1 MKKKFVNVALLAALA
16 CGAPAMLTSCN
27 DDDWKNPVNTLET
40 STADLKATLT
50 EIDNQI
56 DQLDKAIADNKTA
69 AAAANKAAEDAMAAA
84 KAANDEAVAASK
96 AAEAAKK
103 YAEQAAAEA
112 QQKAAEELKKSY
124 EEVKALIQANADAI
138 ALNKAAIDGNAEAIK
153 ANTGKIEGNTQ
164 SIKDILAKFASY
176 ATSEDVDAKYAELVK
191 KLEAAGVEIS
201 GDVTELSTTVA
212 GLNTAIEVL
221 KGQSQALGNG
231 ILGLQESVKKD
242 MGTLSET
249 LAAQIVAGDK
259 VLQDN
264 IDEANK
270 QIKALTDQINTL
282 NLATNITEFAK
293 FQKQTE
299 TQLKALQDFK
309 TDIQKQVTDLDG
321 KIDGIKDTLD
331 KKIAEIGNAETGLT
345 ATNTLATANATAI
358 ASLIGDKGVL
368 GKDGANFT
376 ALQEAHDLLEG
387 AVDDLTTRVDDL
399 VERINALEPLLNTMV
414 FGQLRG
420 LVFIP
425 EVFVGGIESAL
436 SYSMYFQPL
445 TKVGTEA
452 TRVFNLP
459 EGKFTVADAKTW
471 TVAVAQGAKDVQTTP
486 PTVVSYHMNPTSA
499 AVAYK
504 DLSIVS
510 NDAEILSRAS
520 KAKIK
525 LDPTYNESNGF
536 KVADG
541 VLSVAITGE
550 APIFDSKSN
559 KMPVF
564 ALQAE
569 VAGTEDEN
577 GKPVINT
584 VTSDYAMFAQMNIRP
599 ERIQYNMD
607 TYTSDK
613 YYGVGLRNFTE
624 VRKSEKIDEVFKN
637 STSTTVKWNGSVD
650 LLPII
655 EVAYNDIQRNEESVW
670 TSEKDWGKFGLD
682 LKFQLVDYTIGDNK
696 VSESAW
702 ASINDYVEEVDGEK
716 VRRVMLTP
724 HNFNSTT
731 ASRDALGHMPLVY
744 ITLKQGNTLVLDGF
758 IRVKIVPEDP
768 YYTTDVVAFPNVD
781 FTCEGSSVGQKEGI
795 DVFGLMKSKT
805 GMSQEVLLSVY
816 KPVLY
821 PVTDRDHVGAMRQF
835 KKDGDI
841 FVEEDNALG
850 MIFVQSM
857 ASQAPDTEIGAT
869 EPTTPIVE
877 YNFTWALETLDEQN
891 IYQKANHA
899 ATVYVCYESGNE
911 SYPDIFIP
919 MSIAIN
925 QKAVYT
931 IGDKLEAR
939 WFRDLSTALLNV
951 KVPTNNTQVTTFNTV
966 LDQLWQNAKPKFTY
980 VSGMPKPQNNVLPAD
995 TKYLY
1000 YFPVANNKVTID
1012 VKNDEGTVVK
1022 TVKLKVVNK
1031 VNPTLNGATKVSNAD
1046 MGDNA
1051 LIVSD
1056 LTPEDVSEYN
1066 NTVLKVVDG
1075 TKEYDLAEIDR
1086 TTGAIK
1092 LAENDDAYAL
1102 LNAFP
1107 SMSPAG
1113 KPAEDRTL
1121 AQLNVIVAVVP
1132 YSTCDIAYELTNPN
1146 FEATFLRPINVNP
1159 NEGYTF
1165 TDGEAN
1171 GDPVKI
1177 YGMMTYSDWRGQN
1190 FKGNEWLFGYYNVK
1204 SVVPDLSRMTTNAG
1218 TVNTNPGK
1226 FVVDASVTEAF
1237 DYTRPNDVVYNTANI
1252 TPNGSN
1258 TIKNK
1263 LTTEFGSITYNN
1275 TKLNVK
1281 KFKVRIP
1288 FTITYELGSFEK
1300 WVECTIDATIQ

>member
-138 ALNKAAIDGNAEAIK
+138 ALNKAAIEGNAEAIK
-153 ANTGKIEGNTQ
+153 ANTGLIEGNTQ

-201 GDVTELSTTVA
+201 GDVTELSTKVA
-212 GLNTAIEVL
+212 GISAAIEVL
-221 KGQSQALGNG
+221 QGQSQALGNG
-231 ILGLQESVKKD
+231 ILGLQNSVKKD

-259 VLQDN
+259 ALQDN
-264 IDEANK
+264 IDAANAK
-270 QIKALTDQINTL
+270 IKELTDQINTL
-282 NLATNITEFAK
+282 NLATNIQEFAK
-293 FQKQTE
+293 FQKETE

-387 AVDDLTTRVDDL
+387 AVDDLTTRVEDL

-452 TRVFNLP
+452 TCVIEVP

-471 TVAVAQGAKDVQTTP
+471 TVAVAQGAEDVKTTP
-486 PTVVSYHMNPTSA
+486 ATVVSYHMNPTSA

-613 YYGVGLRNFTE
+613 YYGVGLRNFLE
-624 VRKSEKIDEVFKN
+624 VQKSQDIKKVFRN

-702 ASINDYVEEVDGEK
+702 ASIKDYVEEVDGEK

-724 HNFNSTT
+724 HNFNSTEQ
-731 ASRDALGHMPLVY
+731 SPDALGHMPLVY
-744 ITLKQGNTLVLDGF
+744 ITLKQGDKLVLDGF
-758 IRVKIVPEDP
+758 IRVKIAPAVP
-768 YYTTDVVAFPNVD
+768 YYVTGAVVYPNAD
-781 FTCEGSSVGQKEGI
+781 FTCEGFSGWQKKDYNI
-795 DVFGLMKSKT
+795 FNMMMNKT
-805 GMSQEVLLSVY
+805 GMSKDVLLATY
-816 KPVLY
+816 KPVTY
-821 PVTDRDHVGAMRQF
+821 VNPGDADDPYTGAFVQYR
-835 KKDGDI
+835 KDGKDGAGFI
-841 FVEEDNALG
+841 GVEPEDAIGL
-850 MIFVQSM
+850 V
-857 ASQAPDTEIGAT
+857 APETLVADDL
-869 EPTTPIVE
+869 VE
-877 YNFTWALETLDEQN
+877 YNFSWYLETVDLQN
-891 IYQKANHA
+891 IYEQSNHTG
-899 ATVYVCYESGNE
+899 TVYVCYESGNE

-919 MSIAIN
+919 LSITVN
-925 QKAVYT
+925 QKSVYH
-931 IGDKLEAR
+931 IGDKMEAR
-939 WFRDLSTALLNV
+939 WFRENMSAALLNV
-951 KVPTNNTQVTTFNTV
+951 LPPYNGHQVANISTNLN
-966 LDQLWQNAKPKFTY
+966 QLWQGGVPKFAWVSGAPKPSTGFLTAAGYKYYFTAANNRTENGVTYTVENAK
-980 VSGMPKPQNNVLPAD
+980 
-995 TKYLY
+995 
-1000 YFPVANNKVTID
+1000 
-1012 VKNDEGTVVK
+1012 
-1022 TVKLKVVNK
+1022 
-1031 VNPTLNGATKVSNAD
+1031 NPTLNGATAVSNKN
-1046 MGDNA
+1046 MGENA
-1051 LIVSD
+1051 LLV
-1056 LTPEDVSEYN
+1056 TEAASEYN
-1066 NTVLKVVDG
+1066 NTVLKANGAV
-1075 TKEYDLAEIDR
+1075 LATLNN
-1086 TTGAIK
+1086 TTGEIT
-1092 LAENDDAYAL
+1092 LANNATALAL
-1102 LNAFP
+1102 LNKFP
-1107 SMSPAG
+1107 SMGGENRPEAKLEAIIG
-1113 KPAEDRTL
+1113 
-1121 AQLNVIVAVVP
+1121 VVP
-1132 YSTCDIAYELTNPN
+1132 YSTCGIAYELNNPD
-1146 FEATFLRPINVNP
+1146 FKSVFLRPINVDP
-1159 NEGYTF
+1159 NIGYKF
-1165 TDGEAN
+1165 TDAEAN

-1177 YGMMTYSDWRGQN
+1177 YGMMNFSDWRNVG
-1190 FKGNEWLFGYYNVK
+1190 FVGNEWLYGYYNVK
-1204 SVVPDLSRMTTNAG
+1204 SIAPDLNRMKTNAG
-1218 TVNTNPGK
+1218 TVTTDPTK
-1226 FVVDASVTEAF
+1226 FVVDPTVTAAF
-1237 DYTRPNDVVYNTANI
+1237 KWNRPVETITYNTANI
-1252 TPNGSN
+1252 NPNGSN
-1258 TIKNK
+1258 AIKNQ
-1263 LTTEFGSITYNN
+1263 LTTQFGTITYNN
-1275 TKLNVK
+1275 TQLNVR
-1281 KFKVRIP
+1281 KFQVQIP
-1288 FTITYELGSFEK
+1288 IVVTYGLGQFEV
-1300 WVECTIDATIQ
+1300 WVTCTIDGTMQ

>member
-758 IRVKIVPEDP
+758 IRVKIVPEVDYFETAVLSYP
-768 YYTTDVVAFPNVD
+768 SVD
-781 FTCEGSSVGQKEGI
+781 FTCDDTSVGPKEDQDI
-795 DVFGLMKSKT
+795 ISMMMAAT
-805 GMSQEVLLSVY
+805 GMSRDVVLDVY
-816 KPVLY
+816 KPVTEQGYLDEF
-821 PVTDRDHVGAMRQF
+821 TQF

-841 FVEEDNALG
+841 FVGVNRGEGLG
-850 MIFVQSM
+850 TLYVANM
-857 ASQAPDTEIGAT
+857 
-869 EPTTPIVE
+869 TTQTADDEQLIE
-877 YNFTWALETLDEQN
+877 YNINWGLETLDLQN
-891 IYQKANHA
+891 IYQPASHT
-899 ATVYVCYESGNE
+899 ATVYVCYESGND

-919 MSIAIN
+919 LNITVN
-925 QKAVYT
+925 QKSVYH
-931 IGDKLEAR
+931 IGDKMEAR
-939 WFRDLSTALLNV
+939 WFRENMSAALLNV
-951 KVPTNNTQVTTFNTV
+951 LPPYNGHQVANISTNLN
-966 LDQLWQNAKPKFTY
+966 QLWQGGVPKFAW
-980 VSGMPKPQNNVLPAD
+980 VSGAPKPSTGFLTAAGY
-995 TKYLY
+995 KY
-1000 YFPVANNKVTID
+1000 YFTAANNRTENGVTY
-1012 VKNDEGTVVK
+1012 TVENEK
-1022 TVKLKVVNK
+1022 
-1031 VNPTLNGATKVSNAD
+1031 NPTLNGATAVSNQN
-1046 MGDNA
+1046 MGNNA
-1051 LIVSD
+1051 LLV
-1056 LTPEDVSEYN
+1056 TEAASEYN
-1066 NTVLKVVDG
+1066 NTVLKANGAV
-1075 TKEYDLAEIDR
+1075 LATLNNATGEI
-1086 TTGAIK
+1086 T
-1092 LAENDDAYAL
+1092 LANNATALAL
-1102 LNAFP
+1102 LNKFP
-1107 SMSPAG
+1107 SMGGENRPEAKLEAIIG
-1113 KPAEDRTL
+1113 
-1121 AQLNVIVAVVP
+1121 VVP
-1132 YSTCDIAYELTNPN
+1132 YSTCGIAYELNNPD
-1146 FEATFLRPINVNP
+1146 FKSVFLRPINVDP
-1159 NEGYTF
+1159 NIGYKF
-1165 TDGEAN
+1165 TDAEAN

-1177 YGMMTYSDWRGQN
+1177 YGMMNFSDWRNVG
-1190 FKGNEWLFGYYNVK
+1190 FVGNEWLYGYYNVK
-1204 SVVPDLSRMTTNAG
+1204 SIAPDLNRMTTNAG
-1218 TVNTNPGK
+1218 TVTTDPTK
-1226 FVVDASVTEAF
+1226 FVVDPTVTAAF
-1237 DYTRPNDVVYNTANI
+1237 KWNRPVTTITYNAANI
-1252 TPNGSN
+1252 NPNGSN
-1258 TIKNK
+1258 AIKSQ
-1263 LTTEFGSITYNN
+1263 LTTQFGTITYNN
-1275 TKLNVK
+1275 TQLNVR
-1281 KFKVRIP
+1281 KFQVKIP
-1288 FTITYELGSFEK
+1288 IVVTYGLGQFEV
-1300 WVECTIDATIQ
+1300 WVTCTIDGTMQ